1 MTGRSSLAVLGAK
14 PRFNELVPVGQFY
27 WPEWEGY
34 EKAARGIFSRR
45 YYTAQRFAGPLVIQ
59 FQQRLQEFLGVKHA
73 IAVRNA
79 TNGLMIAT
87 YTLGPKGKVIVPS
100 WTFIATIQSL
110 LWSNCQPVF
119 CDIDPDSQQM
129 SLVSV
134 RRLLEG
140 GEIKGILGVHL
151 WGNALPVDELAML
164 AEEYGVPLYFDAAHA
179 FGCRVDERAI
189 GTFGRAEVFSF
200 HATNILSTAEGGC
213 ITTNDDALASKLRA
227 MRGDHVSETGV
238 AMQSAT
244 ARMSEIQA
252 AIGLMMLDD
261 FDRNCQNNEKQH
273 RNYEERLSAIPGV
286 KVLKH
291 SGVSSSNFQNFVGV
305 VDSSEFGLTRD
316 ELLVV
321 LRAENVAAERHFYPS
336 SHVVSPLSNI
346 ALEDGQLKNTELA
359 ARNTFQ
365 LPIGARVTANAIE
378 RICDIVREAHIRSR
392 SVKPVLSQLRGF
404 VAR

>member
-1 MTGRSSLAVLGAK
+1 MTGVPSLAVFGAR
-14 PRFNELVPVGQFY
+14 PRFSELLPVGQFY

-45 YYTAQRFAGPLVIQ
+45 YYTAQRFAGPLVVQ

-73 IAVRNA
+73 IALRNA
-79 TNGLMIAT
+79 TSGLMIAN
-87 YTLGPKGKVIVPS
+87 YTLAPQGKVIVPS

-110 LWSNCQPVF
+110 LWSNCQPLF
-119 CDIDPDSQQM
+119 CDIDPESQQM
-129 SLVSV
+129 SLASV

-151 WGNALPVDELAML
+151 WGNALPVKELEVL
-164 AEEYGVPLYFDAAHA
+164 AEEYGVALYYDAAHA
-179 FGCRVDERAI
+179 FGCRMKERAI

-213 ITTNDDALASKLRA
+213 ITTNDDELAAKLRA
-227 MRGDHVSETGV
+227 MRGDHVSGTGV

-261 FDRNCQNNEKQH
+261 FDRNRRNNEEQH
-273 RNYEERLSAIPGV
+273 HSYERLLSAVPGV
-286 KVLKH
+286 RILKH
-291 SGVSSSNFQNFVGV
+291 SDVTNSNFQNLVGV
-305 VDSSEFGLTRD
+305 VDSSKFGLTRD

-321 LRAENVAAERHFYPS
+321 LRAENVAAERHFCPS
-336 SHVVSPLSNI
+336 SHTVSPFADI
-346 ALEDGQLKNTELA
+346 ALKPGQLDHTESA
-359 ARNTFQ
+359 ARSTFQ
-365 LPIGARVTANAIE
+365 LPIGARVTADAIE
-378 RICDIVREAHIRSR
+378 QICDVVREAHLHSESIRPLL
-392 SVKPVLSQLRGF
+392 VPL
-404 VAR
+404 AAT